1 MAGHIA
7 FSPMML
13 KGWLD
18 LGPVSA
24 EPALQSHGIGSALI
38 LAGLDYL
45 REAASLTGNPLY
57 CRRFGFALD
66 AAACPADQPPKY
78 FMTRCFGA
86 LRPSG
91 PMAPHRLFN
100 RPP

>member
-1 MAGHIA
+1 
-7 FSPMML
+7 MML

-38 LAGLDYL
+38 LAGN
-45 REAASLTGNPLY
+45 TLY

>member
-1 MAGHIA
+1 RCAAVGRRPLALAGCECGNEMAGHIA

-45 REAASLTGNPLY
+45 REAASLTGNTL
-57 CRRFGFALD
+57 
-66 AAACPADQPPKY
+66 
-78 FMTRCFGA
+78 
-86 LRPSG
+86 
-91 PMAPHRLFN
+91 
-100 RPP
+100 

>member
-7 FSPMML
+7 FSTMML

-45 REAASLTGNPLY
+45 REAASLTDNTL
-57 CRRFGFALD
+57 
-66 AAACPADQPPKY
+66 
-78 FMTRCFGA
+78 
-86 LRPSG
+86 
-91 PMAPHRLFN
+91 
-100 RPP
+100 